1 MIFSKLVNLFTAKY
15 SSGLFHQEYAGK
27 THVGRVRKNNEDC
40 LLMLPDIGLY
50 LVCDGMGGHSSGER
64 ASKLAVDTIAA
75 EIQNG
80 KGLTEAILVAH
91 REIAALESAAEQ
103 MAGKPG
109 STVVA
114 LQIKGGS
121 WQLCWVGDSRGWL
134 LQQGKIEQLTV
145 DHTVVQQMVNWGDIS
160 EEEALTHPDRNR
172 LSQAL
177 GSRDEPPVVGC
188 VDGALAPGMR
198 FLLAT
203 DGMALWNTPLSLE
216 EVLGTGSADR
226 VVDRLIELSLAEGG
240 RDNVSC
246 ISVFLKIA
254 EEPRE

>member
-1 MIFSKLVNLFTAKY
+1 V
-15 SSGLFHQEYAGK
+15 GK
-27 THVGRVRKNNEDC
+27 VRQNNEDC

-50 LVCDGMGGHSSGER
+50 LVCDGMGGHSSGEL
-64 ASKLAVDTIAA
+64 ASKLAVETINA
-75 EIQNG
+75 EIRNG
-80 KGLTEAILVAH
+80 KELKKAILAAH
-91 REIAALESAAEQ
+91 HVITGLQPEDKQ

-121 WQLCWVGDSRGWL
+121 WRICWVGDSRSWV
-134 LQQGKIEQLTV
+134 LQKGKMEQLTV

-172 LSQAL
+172 LSQAF

-188 VDGALAPGMR
+188 VDGSLASGMR

-203 DGMALWNTPLSLE
+203 DGMALWNAPAELAK
-216 EVLGTGSADR
+216 VLGGGTVDL
-226 VVDRLIELSLAEGG
+226 VVERLIDLSLAEGG
-240 RDNVSC
+240 KDNVSC
-246 ISVFLKIA
+246 VVVSS
-254 EEPRE
+254 